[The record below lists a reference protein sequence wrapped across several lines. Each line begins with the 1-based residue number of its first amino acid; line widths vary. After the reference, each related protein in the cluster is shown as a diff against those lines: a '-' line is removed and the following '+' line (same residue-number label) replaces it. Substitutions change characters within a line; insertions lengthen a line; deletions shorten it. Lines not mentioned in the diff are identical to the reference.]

1 MSDLLLKIGLIATII
16 VSFIGCHS
24 RKNAADTDTASL
36 AKTPVTVA
44 HPSDSITISD
54 DISLNATATYLLKSD
69 VKANT
74 TGYITAVNI
83 KLADWVKRGQ
93 ALFTLQTKEAHA
105 LGNTIN
111 ELDPSLKFSGN
122 TTVISPATGYVQ
134 MLNHQKGDFVME
146 GDALATISDKSSFGF
161 LMDVPYE
168 HNQYLI
174 NNKNLTV
181 ELPDGRKLSGYVSK
195 VMPTVDPVAQT
206 QEVLVQVTDGE
217 TIPENLIATVKFSKI
232 KQTGLTVP
240 KETVLTDETQSNFWV
255 MKLIN
260 DTMAVKTPITKGIE
274 DDMRILITSGNIT
287 SSDRLIDSGS
297 YGLSDTAYV
306 RIQNELK

>member
-1 MSDLLLKIGLIATII
+1 MKVQFVKIGII
-16 VSFIGCHS
+16 SIVLSLFLGCNSKKNNNETEVSVQP
-24 RKNAADTDTASL
+24 
-36 AKTPVTVA
+36 KTPVTVVY
-44 HPSDSITISD
+44 PSDSVTISD
-54 DISLNATATYLLKSD
+54 DIRLNATATYLLKSD

-74 TGYITAVNI
+74 TGYIMSVNI

-93 ALFTLQTKEAHA
+93 TLFSLQTKEAHS

-111 ELDPSLKFSGN
+111 TLDPSLKFSGN
-122 TTVISPATGYVQ
+122 TVVISPASGYVQ
-134 MLNHQKGDFVME
+134 MLNHQKGDYVME
-146 GDALATISDKSSFGF
+146 GDVLATIADKNSFGF

-168 HNQYLI
+168 QNQYLI

-181 ELPDGRKLSGYVSK
+181 ELPDGRNLVGYVSK
-195 VMPTVDPVAQT
+195 VMPTVNTAAQT
-206 QEVLVQVTDGE
+206 QEVLVQVKNGG
-217 TIPENLIATVKFSKI
+217 TIPENLIATIKFAKR

-240 KETVLTDETQSNFWV
+240 KEAVLTNETQSNFWV

-260 DTMAVKTPITKGIE
+260 DTVAVKISITKGIE
-274 DDMRILITSGNIT
+274 DNKRVQIASGNLT
-287 SSDRLIDSGS
+287 SADRIIVTGN